1 MEKINL
7 ISFIEELNKQIFVS
21 AFNGEELEIE
31 KNDLSELYM
40 HKVLYFLYGYFYTEF
55 KKELFKNARFQAWK
69 YGPVEIDL
77 RNQFKLDDKKI
88 KNIDKFNIEVNENEK
103 KFLKRI
109 IENLLNFSTWKIVE
123 LSHYTDPWKNNF
135 VSNNWKDIPIKE
147 IQSYFG
153 KL

>member
-7 ISFIEELNKQIFVS
+7 ISFIEELNKQIFIS
-21 AFNGEELEIE
+21 AFNGDELEIE

-40 HKVLYFLYGYFYTEF
+40 HKALYFLYGYFYAEF
-55 KKELFKNARFQAWK
+55 KKELFKDAKFQAWK
-69 YGPVEIDL
+69 YGPVEIDV
-77 RNQFKLDDKKI
+77 REQFKLNKKI
-88 KNIDKFNIEVNENEK
+88 KDLDKFNIEINTDEK
-103 KFLKRI
+103 KFLKKI

-135 VSNNWKDIPIKE
+135 VQNNWKEIPIKE
-147 IQSYFG
+147 IKSYFE